1 MAPAAGGQQGIEGT
15 GGGTELADAGNVEDV
30 GDDGGGGGA
39 GAGAGTEEHHLPHR
53 VAFHQDGVI
62 DPIDTGQGVAAR
74 QQGGVDAHIQGHV
87 VAGRDGGW
95 GRVGAGAGLEA
106 LGHGQQLDDVAQ
118 LVGVGHIPRFQP
130 INAFGGDGGA
140 LDAAPIGKTGQ
151 DGDLVGGVA
160 PLDIGGGV
168 GFGVTQPLG
177 IGQNIGVGGP
187 LSGHAAEDVVGGA
200 VDDAADP
207 QDAVAPQRLL
217 QRFDDRDAAAHRRLN
232 QHINAPCGGG
242 GGDFFAVAGD
252 HRLVGRDHRFTGGD
266 GLQDQAAGRLQPPHH
281 LDNNVDGGIVHYQV
295 RVGHQQGG
303 IEADGPGPARIAHRH
318 AAQGQLAHQG
328 MAPFRA
334 GKDGGHPRAHRAK
347 TKQADANRHGPP
359 CHKHPILEIHASA
372 GAAKRTAWACMAR
385 RMLRKPLAREGVR
398 LACSPVAARIAGSRA
413 AACWGVRPSRPS
425 ISRASRPLVM
435 AASESPRQCR
445 VPSWSVPTTYTW
457 ETQPLTL

>member
-1 MAPAAGGQQGIEGT
+1 M
-15 GGGTELADAGNVEDV
+15 
-30 GDDGGGGGA
+30 
-39 GAGAGTEEHHLPHR
+39 
-53 VAFHQDGVI
+53 
-62 DPIDTGQGVAAR
+62 AAR

-95 GRVGAGAGLEA
+95 GCVGAGAGLEA
-106 LGHGQQLDDVAQ
+106 LGHGQQLDDITQ

-160 PLDIGGGV
+160 PLDIGCGV

-217 QRFDDRDAAAHRRLN
+217 QGFDDRDAAAHRRLN

-266 GLQDQAAGRLQPPHH
+266 GLQDQAAGRLQPAHH
-281 LDNNVDGGIVHYQV
+281 LDNNVDGGIVHHQV
-295 RVGHQQGG
+295 WVGHQQGG
-303 IEADGPGPARIAHRH
+303 IKADSPGPARIAHRN
-318 AAQGQLAHQG
+318 AAQGQLAH
-328 MAPFRA
+328 
-334 GKDGGHPRAHRAK
+334 
-347 TKQADANRHGPP
+347 
-359 CHKHPILEIHASA
+359 
-372 GAAKRTAWACMAR
+372 
-385 RMLRKPLAREGVR
+385 
-398 LACSPVAARIAGSRA
+398 
-413 AACWGVRPSRPS
+413 
-425 ISRASRPLVM
+425 
-435 AASESPRQCR
+435 
-445 VPSWSVPTTYTW
+445 
-457 ETQPLTL
+457 